1 VAQRPSVRWNEGKQ
15 RWMAWVRFP
24 DGSRRKV
31 ERVEKADAERDLN
44 ELLARRAEEAAP
56 DPRRL
61 RLATFNDVMD
71 DWFDAGCPKAAVS
84 KNSRHARTKSENT
97 IATARYL
104 LDGHVRPVIGGLR
117 VDRTR
122 TERVERV
129 FQRMDGDGYATSTI
143 DHAWSYLNQA
153 CQHAVRRRKIKIN
166 PAADVLLPEARPP
179 RQRKSLTVEQVRTL
193 LTVAIRQDRRP
204 ALWLTGLM
212 CGPRPGELTGL
223 RWPLVDIDSDDP
235 HILFD
240 ERANEVNKRY
250 VGQAD
255 PKTSRKGAI
264 GLHPLVIAA
273 LRRHRTEMTML
284 GLYDP
289 EGFVFPTRN
298 GTAISVSNLR
308 RAFRRLLDRA
318 GLPGQDWTTYEL
330 RHTFVS
336 VVSDQLGDLA
346 KVADLA
352 GHSNTKT
359 TEGYRHAIRETLPH
373 AVNAWNSLL
382 NQHHDR
388 DVDAS
393 SPAGR
398 TFATW
403 DPTASSIPAATQ
415 QTLWDLEWLERHE
428 HLWVSGPAG
437 TGKSHFVEALGHRAI
452 DQGHHVACTTL
463 SRLGALARRHPTERS
478 ITQAVDDLLQADL
491 VVIDGLGPLPA
502 SRDATEAFSR
512 LVRRANQTC
521 SLAIT
526 SRVDPI
532 GLDQLMPAQETSDI
546 DQLVRQAHILRTDS
560 DADHQAA

>member
-336 VVSDQLGDLA
+336 VVSDQRGLPP
-346 KVADLA
+346 
-352 GHSNTKT
+352 
-359 TEGYRHAIRETLPH
+359 RHP
-373 AVNAWNSLL
+373 
-382 NQHHDR
+382 R
-388 DVDAS
+388 DAPPRRQRMEQ
-393 SPAGR
+393 PAQ
-398 TFATW
+398 
-403 DPTASSIPAATQ
+403 PTP
-415 QTLWDLEWLERHE
+415 RPRRRCV
-428 HLWVSGPAG
+428 VSGGQDVRHLGPDRVVDPRGHPADAVGPRMAG
-437 TGKSHFVEALGHRAI
+437 TTRALVGERPGR
-452 DQGHHVACTTL
+452 DRQEPL
-463 SRLGALARRHPTERS
+463 RRGAGPPRDRPGPPCGVYNAEPTRC
-478 ITQAVDDLLQADL
+478 AGA
-491 VVIDGLGPLPA
+491 PP
-502 SRDATEAFSR
+502 
-512 LVRRANQTC
+512 
-521 SLAIT
+521 
-526 SRVDPI
+526 P
-532 GLDQLMPAQETSDI
+532 
-546 DQLVRQAHILRTDS
+546 H
-560 DADHQAA
+560 

>member
-1 VAQRPSVRWNEGKQ
+1 VAQRPSVRWNESKQ

-31 ERVEKADAERDLN
+31 ERVDKAEAERDLN
-44 ELLARRAEEAAP
+44 ELLALRAEEASP

-240 ERANEVNKRY
+240 ERANEVTN
-250 VGQAD
+250 A
-255 PKTSRKGAI
+255 TSGRLTPRPPAKARSGC
-264 GLHPLVIAA
+264 
-273 LRRHRTEMTML
+273 
-284 GLYDP
+284 
-289 EGFVFPTRN
+289 TRWSLPRCV
-298 GTAISVSNLR
+298 GTAPR
-308 RAFRRLLDRA
+308 
-318 GLPGQDWTTYEL
+318 
-330 RHTFVS
+330 
-336 VVSDQLGDLA
+336 
-346 KVADLA
+346 
-352 GHSNTKT
+352 
-359 TEGYRHAIRETLPH
+359 
-373 AVNAWNSLL
+373 
-382 NQHHDR
+382 
-388 DVDAS
+388 
-393 SPAGR
+393 
-398 TFATW
+398 
-403 DPTASSIPAATQ
+403 
-415 QTLWDLEWLERHE
+415 
-428 HLWVSGPAG
+428 
-437 TGKSHFVEALGHRAI
+437 
-452 DQGHHVACTTL
+452 
-463 SRLGALARRHPTERS
+463 
-478 ITQAVDDLLQADL
+478 
-491 VVIDGLGPLPA
+491 
-502 SRDATEAFSR
+502 
-512 LVRRANQTC
+512 
-521 SLAIT
+521 
-526 SRVDPI
+526 
-532 GLDQLMPAQETSDI
+532 
-546 DQLVRQAHILRTDS
+546 
-560 DADHQAA
+560 